1 MPIPPPS
8 QPAFPEGRVHA
19 SDPALTVR
27 APRPFTPV
35 TMRRTLVVSA
45 LLLALGPGCRTPE
58 RSSDSKPTPASTK
71 GGGLATQTAPASGS
85 PIDGSP
91 MAPVLLPPSGRIHAV
106 RADLRF
112 VVLDYTLGG
121 LPAEGAI
128 LSVYRQNQKVGEL
141 RLSGPPERSGFVTA
155 DILEG
160 FIQVDDEVRMQ

>member
-1 MPIPPPS
+1 
-8 QPAFPEGRVHA
+8 
-19 SDPALTVR
+19 
-27 APRPFTPV
+27 
-35 TMRRTLVVSA
+35 MRRTLVVSA
-45 LLLALGPGCRTPE
+45 LILALGPGCRSPD
-58 RSSDSKPTPASTK
+58 RSPDARPIPAGTK
-71 GGGLATQTAPASGS
+71 GGGLATPAFPSSAGRS
-85 PIDGSP
+85 DTGPL
-91 MAPVLLPPSGRIHAV
+91 APVLMPPSGRVHAV

-128 LSVYRQNQKVGEL
+128 LSVYRNDQKVGEL